1 MECFL
6 MIPTGEIIRFSQL
19 QSHIT
24 LTLTCH
30 YISLLSA
37 LYERPD
43 NELANPKDV
52 VYISDLKYELRSTEN
67 CIIFS
72 RFFHIFGYK

>member
-1 MECFL
+1 MECLL
-6 MIPTGEIIRFSQL
+6 MIPTGEIIRFTHL

-30 YISLLSA
+30 YISLLFV

-43 NELANPKDV
+43 DELVN
-52 VYISDLKYELRSTEN
+52 
-67 CIIFS
+67 
-72 RFFHIFGYK
+72 

>member
-6 MIPTGEIIRFSQL
+6 MIPTGEIISFYQL

-24 LTLTCH
+24 LTMTCH
-30 YISLLSA
+30 YISLLFA

-43 NELANPKDV
+43 DGLVN
-52 VYISDLKYELRSTEN
+52 
-67 CIIFS
+67 
-72 RFFHIFGYK
+72 